1 MEMRV
6 ASMFSGIGGIDLAF
20 QQAGFDVVWANELD
34 KDAAK
39 TYRHNFGGEHLVESD
54 IRSIDPMNIPDFDVL
69 VAGFPCQPFSKMGFQ
84 KGFKDPRGNLF
95 FEIARIVQNKLP
107 RAIFLENVAN
117 LLEHDNGKTFLTIYN
132 ALVPFGYK
140 FKYQVMDA
148 MEYGNI
154 PQQRTRIFIVAF
166 LEDDICDRFSFPGK
180 IELTI
185 DMNQLLDRHSKHD
198 ACYYYNESSQYF
210 GELQR
215 IVTDKKALYKIYD
228 SGVSRKKHYF
238 CPALTANMGT
248 YPDRVPVII
257 DDYGIRKITPYECL
271 ALQGFPKEYRF
282 PKIPLESA
290 YKQCGNSVVVPVIRR
305 IAENIKIVLE

>member
-1 MEMRV
+1 MRV

-20 QQAGFDVVWANELD
+20 QQAGFDVVWANEFD

-39 TYRHNFGGEHLVESD
+39 TYRHNLGGEHLVESD

-166 LEDDICDRFSFPGK
+166 LFP
-180 IELTI
+180 
-185 DMNQLLDRHSKHD
+185 N
-198 ACYYYNESSQYF
+198 F
-210 GELQR
+210 GASL
-215 IVTDKKALYKIYD
+215 
-228 SGVSRKKHYF
+228 
-238 CPALTANMGT
+238 
-248 YPDRVPVII
+248 
-257 DDYGIRKITPYECL
+257 
-271 ALQGFPKEYRF
+271 
-282 PKIPLESA
+282 
-290 YKQCGNSVVVPVIRR
+290 
-305 IAENIKIVLE
+305 